1 MLSLKEGIEI
11 LNQAVFGESPKTVS
25 IEFGT
30 CNRDKKSGGEIF
42 KLARA
47 QKHGLRNHPGYKYM
61 VGIYDHET
69 GRHIAVHER
78 LIFKING
85 QEIYW

>member
-1 MLSLKEGIEI
+1 MLSLKQGLEI
-11 LNQAVFGESPKTVS
+11 LNEAVFGESPKTFS

-30 CNRDKKSGGEIF
+30 CNRDKKSGGDILNIA
-42 KLARA
+42 KA
-47 QKHGLRNHPGYKYM
+47 QKHGLKAQSGYKYM
-61 VGIYDHET
+61 LGIYDHET
-69 GRHIAVHER
+69 GRRIAVHER